1 MVGVLGLDPALDLAK
16 DLVWGLARDPVWG
29 QVEDLVWGQV
39 VALAKDQG
47 WEEEL
52 EEANLL

>member
-29 QVEDLVWGQV
+29 QV
-39 VALAKDQG
+39 VALAKDQE